1 MPKAVRRLRGGGPDD
16 VTGLIHGEDR
26 GMSTLSLD
34 IKNSTVFT
42 GSDRPA
48 EVMLTLNQLI
58 IELAAEQRHTARR
71 QRLSRRR
78 LPGAVYRWGRPPPRS
93 RRGARHERRNRPLQ
107 RTTRDPLVCCCS
119 SRTSASVPVWRF
131 REYRHLRQD
140 KLHGGRRGGKSR
152 RPQAKPGVPSV
163 SEETWRAARTIT
175 KENLPSR
182 SSSRRGGCQEIDD
195 RLDRPCGRPSIAQ
208 PCSLGRIDSLTAL
221 GGRSMRTM
229 GSGLRRCDK
238 RSPRHLQF

>member
-119 SRTSASVPVWRF
+119 SRTLASVPVWRF

-163 SEETWRAARTIT
+163 SEETWRAARDQFTCRDPAGRTI
-175 KENLPSR
+175 LA
-182 SSSRRGGCQEIDD
+182 RGFDPGAGPAVG
-195 RLDRPCGRPSIAQ
+195 LDRTEVA
-208 PCSLGRIDSLTAL
+208 TAS
-221 GGRSMRTM
+221 GMAKIEDAAAISCHTGEGRSPW
-229 GSGLRRCDK
+229 S
-238 RSPRHLQF
+238 S